1 MPPSNA
7 GARTCLSC
15 GHVSS
20 GEDRFCPRC
29 GTTLPG
35 LTADEHREIAEAA
48 TVVTPSGA
56 GVTAPSEAGATAP
69 SGAGAATPSTA
80 GAAAPGPAA
89 GPDPLEEQLRAALS
103 PSFLLVRKLGQ
114 GGMASVYLA
123 REPAL
128 RRLVAVKVLSPVLA
142 ADSHARARFER
153 EAQAVAGLSHPNV
166 LGIYGLGELSDGT
179 PYFVMQ
185 YVAGK
190 SLAAR
195 LEEEGP
201 LDPDEARRI
210 TGEVSAAL
218 AAAHAKGIIHRDI
231 KPANILYDDES
242 GRALVSD
249 FGIAAVR
256 VEGADGAAT
265 TKLTGTGMMVGTP
278 QYMSPEQMLAEPVT
292 EKTDV
297 YALGL
302 LGYELAAGRGPFRG
316 TTPQELIAAHLRD
329 VPRPLAEVRKE
340 VDPEFAG
347 LVAGCLEKE
356 APKRPTAADVAK
368 RLAPGAGVP
377 LEWPPPGL
385 DPLRAGLRRWSTRFW
400 VGNLLLVAIATLG
413 FVTFGTRLQS
423 VNQSL
428 GTLLLALAAA
438 AGTIALVAAFV
449 TLVRPIRRGTTAVRQ
464 GYTWLTVLETLAD
477 TRGDTGALIA
487 GAREYAPLEPR
498 VRSTLRLNR
507 VLREGLVFASGVLP
521 LALLLVLVRAGS
533 AGALPVAATPWLLL
547 GPSAAALLAA
557 VALGTIES
565 RTVGAMR
572 RALARRRRRDD
583 FGRLVEPWYVS
594 FESVRGG
601 QSLGRGRTGG
611 ARLAW
616 AGGLGV
622 AALGVI
628 ALIVLWPL
636 WVLASLGPALWEVGA
651 PKVSTTRPKLAI
663 SERARRFALPPD
675 RSITPLAA
683 GEAFVVLASGASGTP
698 DSAGLPLRPL
708 PRRLPP
714 FPELRDTSLFPPG
727 HGWGGPDE
735 MQILE
740 LATHGFSPAQRRWLE
755 TLAAHPAW
763 REFATV
769 ARAPSMDRIGAQ
781 FVLPFPDSLGSQQ
794 LFGAIVPAFA
804 GTKTMAYANAARA
817 ALYLERG
824 RRDQAEAVLRE
835 TVSFG
840 FQLVDHGATMIDV
853 LIGVVIVGVG
863 RYHLMQFY
871 ELTGRSEGA
880 MLRALRDSTASVP
893 EAFGLGDEAAAREP
907 KPSRATWLA
916 AIRDRTLPVP
926 IRLELLNVA
935 AMATCTNLRE
945 LVFGPGRDI
954 DSAFAE
960 GRRTLAR
967 SASDSAM
974 IGVYER
980 QARRRPPRGAAWE
993 EGPRKMGAGRLL
1005 AIKGARALGWLLGD
1019 PRVAGCA
1026 EVALTL
1032 SAPLQ

>member
-1 MPPSNA
+1 M
-7 GARTCLSC
+7 
-15 GHVSS
+15 SS
-20 GEDRFCPRC
+20 GDDRFCLKC

-35 LTADEHREIAEAA
+35 LTPVEHREIAEAQ
-48 TVVTPSGA
+48 TVITGSG
-56 GVTAPSEAGATAP
+56 AGATA
-69 SGAGAATPSTA
+69 GTGAAPSTNA
-80 GAAAPGPAA
+80 TLPEAPDA
-89 GPDPLEEQLRAALS
+89 PDALEEQLRAALS

-128 RRLVAVKVLSPVLA
+128 RRLVAVKVLSPQLA
-142 ADSHARARFER
+142 ADPHSRARFER

-166 LGIYGLGELSDGT
+166 LGIYGLGELGDGT

-185 YVAGK
+185 YVGGK

-210 TGEVSAAL
+210 TGEVAGAL

-231 KPANILYDDES
+231 KPANILYDEEA

-256 VEGADGAAT
+256 AERAEDGAAS

-302 LGYELAAGRGPFRG
+302 LGYELVAGHGPFNA

-329 VPRPLAEVRKE
+329 VPPPLAELRKD

-347 LVAGCLEKE
+347 LVAACLQKE
-356 APKRPTAADVAK
+356 AHKRPTAADVAK
-368 RLAPGAGVP
+368 RLAPGGGVM

-385 DPLRAGLRRWSTRFW
+385 DALHGALRRWSARFW

-413 FVTFGTRLQS
+413 FIAFGTRLQAA
-423 VNQSL
+423 NQSL
-428 GTLLLALAAA
+428 GSLLLALAAA
-438 AGTIALVAAFV
+438 VGTIALVAAFV
-449 TLVRPIRRGTTAVRQ
+449 TLVRPMRRGTTAVRQ

-487 GAREYAPLEPR
+487 GAREYGPLDSR
-498 VRSTLRLNR
+498 VRSTLRFNR

-521 LALLLVLVRAGS
+521 LFLLLVLVRAGS
-533 AGALPVAATPWLLL
+533 AAALPVAATPWLLL

-557 VALGTIES
+557 VALASVEG

-622 AALGVI
+622 AALGVA
-628 ALIVLWPL
+628 ALVVLGPL
-636 WVLASLGPALWEVGA
+636 WMLASLGPSLWEFGA
-651 PKVSTTRPKLAI
+651 LKTGSAMRSKLAI
-663 SERARRFALPPD
+663 AERARRFALAPD
-675 RSITPLAA
+675 SSITPLAA
-683 GEAFVVLASGASGTP
+683 GEAFVVLASGSSEAT
-698 DSAGLPLRPL
+698 ARVRLQLRPV

-714 FPELRDTSLFPPG
+714 LPELRGDPLFPPG
-727 HGWGGPDE
+727 RAWLGPDE
-735 MQILE
+735 MQIIE

-755 TLAAHPAW
+755 ALAAHPAW

-769 ARAPSMDRIGAQ
+769 ARAPSMDRVGAQ
-781 FVLPFPDSLGSQQ
+781 FVLPFPDSLGSRE
-794 LFGAIVPAFA
+794 FFDAMVPAFA
-804 GTKTMAYANAARA
+804 GTKMMAYANAARA

-853 LIGVVIVGVG
+853 LIGVVFVGIG
-863 RYHLMQFY
+863 RYQLMQFY
-871 ELTGRSEGA
+871 TLTGRSEGA
-880 MLRALRDSTASVP
+880 MLQALRDSTVSVP

-907 KPSRATWLA
+907 KPSRTTWLA

-960 GRRTLAR
+960 ARRTLAR
-967 SASDSAM
+967 FASDSAVL
-974 IGVYER
+974 GLYER
-980 QARRRPPRGAAWE
+980 QARLGPPSGGASA
-993 EGPRKMGAGRLL
+993 GPQTPGAGRRL
-1005 AIKGARALGWLLGD
+1005 AIKAARALGWLAGD
-1019 PRVAGCA
+1019 PRVGGCA
-1026 EVALTL
+1026 EYALTM
-1032 SAPLQ
+1032 SVTQR